1 MTKIITHEGTC
12 RHKFSIY
19 FSNIVGGRVDIFDI
33 GCINDVIFHVLLA
46 QYIIYFVGQLHVI
59 DNRNHPYHCLFLMLQ
74 YFTGSGMIT
83 YLFVKLASFWM
94 GDEIDISS
102 AELAPLYMSVR
113 SIIGGAL

>member
-1 MTKIITHEGTC
+1 
-12 RHKFSIY
+12 
-19 FSNIVGGRVDIFDI
+19 
-33 GCINDVIFHVLLA
+33 
-46 QYIIYFVGQLHVI
+46 
-59 DNRNHPYHCLFLMLQ
+59 MLQ